1 MTPDFTLD
9 FPPFDAAQLAR
20 HLTHIYKFSFF
31 IIIHFHFSNSSR
43 PFLSLSLSLSLSHSE
58 ELLVHLQ
65 VLLHRFVDRICKLHP
80 KTQLLSVSLCILK
93 HCLVSIY
100 RTNSFGNLNFGSCI
114 SFPSLKKKLK
124 SFPLKILLFHLRI
137 WIFCLHFT
145 NQVKL
150 LRVLN
155 FNKELLLAVLINQ
168 VNCFFIAHFSL

>member
-58 ELLVHLQ
+58 ELVVHLQ
-65 VLLHRFVDRICKLHP
+65 VHLHRFVNRICKLHA
-80 KTQLLSVSLCILK
+80 KTRLLSVSLCILK

-100 RTNSFGNLNFGSCI
+100 TVTNSFGNLNFGSCI
-114 SFPSLKKKLK
+114 SFPSLLKKKKNL
-124 SFPLKILLFHLRI
+124 S
-137 WIFCLHFT
+137 HF
-145 NQVKL
+145 L
-150 LRVLN
+150 
-155 FNKELLLAVLINQ
+155 
-168 VNCFFIAHFSL
+168 